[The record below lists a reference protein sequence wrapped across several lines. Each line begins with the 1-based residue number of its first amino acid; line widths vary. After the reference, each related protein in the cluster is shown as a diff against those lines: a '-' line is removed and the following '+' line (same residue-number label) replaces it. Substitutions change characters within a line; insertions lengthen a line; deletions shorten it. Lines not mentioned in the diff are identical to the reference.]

1 MVLESLASIGA
12 GLVIG
17 WSLAAPPGPVNAV
30 IASSAVTRSWRGG
43 FLVGVG
49 AMTADAFFLVLC
61 VLAHE
66 ALLGLHGIF
75 PVIAALGAAVLLF
88 FAWRAARAWSRP
100 IEATPSGPR
109 FGASSFATGLVMNLT
124 SPYPIVWW
132 LTVGIV
138 LIDELGLLVLVGFFV
153 GLLSWTSAFPYV
165 LRAAQKRFA
174 RTYHAVLAFSIVTL
188 VAFAAW
194 LAWTALTGVS

>member
-1 MVLESLASIGA
+1 MLLEGLASIGA

-17 WSLAAPPGPVNAV
+17 WSLAAPPGPENAV
-30 IASSAVTRSWRGG
+30 IASSAVTRSWRAG
-43 FLVGVG
+43 FLVGAG
-49 AMTADAFFLVLC
+49 AMMADVFFLVLS
-61 VLAHE
+61 VAAHE
-66 ALLGLHGIF
+66 ALLGLRGVF
-75 PVIAALGAAVLLF
+75 PAIAALGAAVLLY

-100 IEATPSGPR
+100 IEATASGSR
-109 FGASSFATGLVMNLT
+109 FHASSFATGLVMNLT

-138 LIDELGLLVLVGFFV
+138 LIDELGLLVLVGFFA
-153 GLLSWTSAFPYV
+153 GLLSWTSVFPYV

-174 RTYHAVLAFSIVTL
+174 RTYHVVLAFSIVTL